1 MILSVCR
8 TNGVA
13 VRARRVLLIARK
25 IYVIE
30 RKANASLILWTSF
43 PYLAN
48 LGFQVGLLSS
58 LSHERSRWRSWL
70 PSELDWL
77 SRQIRPLLHWHL
89 ASFLCITAG
98 SLLALLTPLVL
109 KWVIDRIIPQRQT
122 GIAPISGR
130 A

>member
-13 VRARRVLLIARK
+13 VLLGESLLIARK

-48 LGFQVGLLSS
+48 LGFQV
-58 LSHERSRWRSWL
+58 
-70 PSELDWL
+70 
-77 SRQIRPLLHWHL
+77 
-89 ASFLCITAG
+89 
-98 SLLALLTPLVL
+98 
-109 KWVIDRIIPQRQT
+109 
-122 GIAPISGR
+122 
-130 A
+130 